1 MFQGFYSPNTVQW
14 CFLDS
19 AVNFDH
25 ALSTSCRSY
34 ISCAW
39 GDLYYGFFFLIC
51 WSQWRQAEALFLIN
65 CIAILRSLSSIPQC
79 CQHQPCFLVCWLLS
93 LLRAENKSVSEP
105 ILQHLGCHIL
115 SSWLLV
121 IRLICSCLKCGHFVS
136 CPSSLFQIL
145 GCLPLSFLDPTM
157 TELSTLHCNYK
168 PPSAYISSIPLW
180 WSVNTSFGTQTCF
193 R

>member
-1 MFQGFYSPNTVQW
+1 MCLRWLVLW
-14 CFLDS
+14 
-19 AVNFDH
+19 
-25 ALSTSCRSY
+25 
-34 ISCAW
+34 
-39 GDLYYGFFFLIC
+39 FFFLIC